1 MKKRITIRKFLSVLG
16 PGLVTG
22 AADDDPSGIATYT
35 VVGARSGTSLL
46 WVTLLTWP
54 LMVAVQMMCA
64 RIGLETGE
72 GLAQALKRKF
82 PRPFIILA
90 ALGLLVANTI
100 NIGADLSGMA
110 DAAQMLSGV
119 GAHFWIPVMGLAI
132 ALATIF
138 FHYQQIA
145 AILKWLTLVLMAYI
159 ITAFIVHPHWS
170 EVLKSTFLPEWP
182 KGRGVWADFTAILGT
197 TISPY
202 LFFWQTSQETE
213 IKKCA
218 GKRLVQQRRGTG
230 KQEILDR
237 KLDVAVGG
245 FVASLVMYFI
255 VLSSALTLHAHGMTH
270 IETSQQASEALKP
283 LAGNLAAILYTVGI
297 VGVGFLAIP
306 TLAGSVAYA
315 FAETFHWKE
324 GLDEKFNAARAFYGV
339 IIISIVLGMLLNYAH
354 VNPVKALYW
363 SAIVNGLLA
372 PFLLV
377 GILVVACDSKIME
390 KHPSSLLGRAMVAL
404 ATVLMFLAGAAMF
417 LT

>member
-16 PGLVTG
+16 PGLITG

-54 LMVAVQMMCA
+54 LMMAVQMMCA

-72 GLAQALKRKF
+72 GLADALKRKF
-82 PRPFIILA
+82 PRPLIILCTA
-90 ALGLLVANTI
+90 GLLVANII

-110 DAAQMLSGV
+110 DAAQMLTGV
-119 GAHFWIPVMGLAI
+119 GAQLWIPLMGAII
-132 ALATIF
+132 ALATILF
-138 FHYQQIA
+138 RYQQIS
-145 AILKWLTLVLMAYI
+145 AILKWLTLVLMAYV
-159 ITAFIVHPHWS
+159 ITAFIVRPHWG
-170 EVLKSTFLPEWP
+170 EILKATFLPEWP
-182 KGRGVWADFTAILGT
+182 RGHGVWADFTAILGT

-202 LFFWQTSQETE
+202 LFFWQTSQEVE
-213 IKKCA
+213 IKKCG
-218 GKRLVQQRRGTG
+218 GKRHLAQRRGAAHR
-230 KQEILDR
+230 QIVDR

-306 TLAGSVAYA
+306 TLAGSAAYA
-315 FAETFHWKE
+315 CAETFHWRE

-339 IIISIVLGMLLNYAH
+339 IVISIFLGMLLDYAH
-354 VNPVKALYW
+354 INPVKALYW

-377 GILVVACDSKIME
+377 GILAVACDRKIMQ
-390 KHPSSLLGRAMVAL
+390 KHPSSPLGRAMVAI
-404 ATVLMFLAGAAMF
+404 ATVIMFLAGAAMF
-417 LT
+417 LV